1 MENEKNKGV
10 SVSIGGNVT
19 DSQVI
24 ASSGNINITSN
35 QTNNSQNLIRQEFKV
50 VYKKIEERDPVSN
63 VDKSEVVSIVKNI
76 EAEVSGEN
84 EVNPTKLEGW
94 LRFLGEMA
102 PDILDVV
109 IKTLTNPLLGIS
121 ETAHKIAARASK
133 Q

>member
-1 MENEKNKGV
+1 M
-10 SVSIGGNVT
+10 
-19 DSQVI
+19 
-24 ASSGNINITSN
+24 
-35 QTNNSQNLIRQEFKV
+35 
-50 VYKKIEERDPVSN
+50 
-63 VDKSEVVSIVKNI
+63 VSIVKNI

>member
-1 MENEKNKGV
+1 MENKKNKGV
-10 SVSIGGNVT
+10 SVSIGGNVS

-35 QTNNSQNLIRQEFKV
+35 QTNNSQNLIHQEFKV
-50 VYKKIEERDPVSN
+50 VYQKIEERDPVSH
-63 VDKSEVVSIVKNI
+63 VDKSEVVSIVQNI
-76 EAEVSGEN
+76 EAEVSGEH
-84 EVNPTKLEGW
+84 EVNPTKLERW

>member
-10 SVSIGGNVT
+10 SVSIGGNVN

-35 QTNNSQNLIRQEFKV
+35 QTNNSQNLIHQEFKV
-50 VYKKIEERDPVSN
+50 VYQKIEERDPVSN

-84 EVNPTKLEGW
+84 EVNPT
-94 LRFLGEMA
+94 
-102 PDILDVV
+102 
-109 IKTLTNPLLGIS
+109 S
-121 ETAHKIAARASK
+121 
-133 Q
+133 